1 MITKN
6 LLKNQQVY
14 LKANIPNT
22 PMSSSVKA
30 LPVSFSS
37 DQRTTIPLNF
47 KVVIL
52 DNYPPY
58 YKDKQH
64 F

>member
-52 DNYPPY
+52 DNHPPY
-58 YKDKQH
+58 
-64 F
+64 